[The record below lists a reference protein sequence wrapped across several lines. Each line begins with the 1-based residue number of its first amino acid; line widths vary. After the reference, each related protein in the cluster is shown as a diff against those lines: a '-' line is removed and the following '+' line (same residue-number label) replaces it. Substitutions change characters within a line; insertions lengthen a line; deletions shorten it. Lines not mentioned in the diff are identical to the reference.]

1 MAGQGRG
8 QGRIRDRGGFIL
20 IAALWLLVAL
30 GGVGVHGALRMQTE
44 RLATANALDEARAR
58 EAAVAGTEYAR
69 SRLTAAVFDL
79 EEEIRAQVQASAPA
93 GQRGPDRRSV
103 VRTRDPGLDPWR
115 EPGGLVLPE
124 MEFGDARF
132 RLELRDV
139 GAAINPNTFDEAA
152 IRAFF
157 SEGLELDYALA
168 DRITQAILDWRDE
181 DDLPRIGGAE
191 REEYLRAGRAVLP
204 TNREFASVDELR
216 HVMGMTPEILEAA
229 RPYLTL
235 IPQVTRINVNS
246 APAPVLRALPGVSA
260 AGAEEIIRL
269 RESGFLPSR
278 TAELLAALPAS
289 VAASIEAEAE
299 AFGRRV
305 GFVTLA
311 VEIRAEGWVDGGPAT
326 SVVRTVVTRTNQ
338 GARVIWREFE

>member
-1 MAGQGRG
+1 MAGRGSAEGRV
-8 QGRIRDRGGFIL
+8 RDRRGFIL

-58 EAAVAGTEYAR
+58 EAALAGTEYAR
-69 SRLTAAVFDL
+69 SRLTAAILDM
-79 EEEIRAQVQASAPA
+79 EEEIRAQVEAASPA
-93 GQRGPDRRSV
+93 GRRGRDRRSV

-115 EPGGLVLPE
+115 EPEGLVLSE

-132 RLELRDV
+132 TLELRDV
-139 GAAINPNTFDEAA
+139 GAAINPNTFGEAA
-152 IRAFF
+152 LRAFF
-157 SEGLELDYALA
+157 SQGLELDYALA

-191 REEYLRAGRAVLP
+191 RAGYLREGRAVLP
-204 TNREFASVDELR
+204 TNRGFASIDELR

-235 IPQVTRINVNS
+235 IPQVARINVNS

-269 RESGFLPSR
+269 REAGFLPAR
-278 TAELLAALPAS
+278 TAEFLAALPAS

-299 AFGRRV
+299 EFNRQV

-311 VEIRAEGWVDGGPAT
+311 VEIRALGWVNGGPST
-326 SVVRTVVTRTNQ
+326 SVVRTVVTRTSQ